1 MRVTR
6 FDTYNK
12 HTYEFS
18 RALRQP
24 NANPTDRSVWSD
36 PLRTLLLNF
45 GIEHARRGIGLLPH
59 LGYPR
64 GTQARRAQRG
74 VTLDVLGHAV
84 IRELQLG
91 RLMLNGDP
99 RGCDLAVTDL

>member
-24 NANPTDRSVWSD
+24 NANLTDRSVWSD